1 MDHGRSL
8 APPRFDAYAPAE
20 IANRVESAG
29 LAKVRQKPLTTF
41 TLAVLAGAY
50 VSFGVVSYTIVVTES
65 ALHPLWSSIWLPLRH
80 SAHPRHRTAR
90 LRAE

>member
-41 TLAVLAGAY
+41 TLAVRCGRLRQLWSRLIYDRGHRECVA
-50 VSFGVVSYTIVVTES
+50 S
-65 ALHPLWSSIWLPLRH
+65 ALVIDLVAVETFSTS
-80 SAHPRHRTAR
+80 
-90 LRAE
+90 

>member
-29 LAKVRQKPLTTF
+29 LAKVRQKP
-41 TLAVLAGAY
+41 
-50 VSFGVVSYTIVVTES
+50 
-65 ALHPLWSSIWLPLRH
+65 
-80 SAHPRHRTAR
+80 
-90 LRAE
+90 